1 MSVLYA
7 AVAAGLFGC
16 ALHMIL
22 SRNLVRLLLGLSLLT
37 TAVNMV
43 LFLAGR
49 VRSTQPP
56 LIVEG
61 AERLQESA
69 DPVPQALVL
78 TAIVIGFALTV
89 VLTSLALRAFKA
101 HGTLDGAGIRAA
113 ESLGALP
120 ADAADR

>member
-22 SRNLVRLLLGLSLLT
+22 SRNLVRLLLGLSLVT

-113 ESLGALP
+113 ESLGARP